1 MFISKLIPL
10 GYMFLLQILVIQYVL
25 NADLQVLKRD
35 KIVKKSITITGNSS
49 WKNILKEI
57 LNFGLFFILDTN
69 ILVSIYL
76 FVS

>member
-1 MFISKLIPL
+1 
-10 GYMFLLQILVIQYVL
+10 MFLLQILVIQYVL